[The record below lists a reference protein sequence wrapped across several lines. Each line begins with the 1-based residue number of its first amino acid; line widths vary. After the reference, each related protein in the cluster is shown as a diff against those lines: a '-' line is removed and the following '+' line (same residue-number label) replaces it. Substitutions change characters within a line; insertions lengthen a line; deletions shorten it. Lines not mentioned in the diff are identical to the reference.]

1 MLGREL
7 GEGQQLLGLDE
18 SMRPE
23 ARERLPLSR
32 LRRPREARSFSPSS
46 GSSHGSTSTSGGLPV
61 VPPTR
66 SKYWRALALTQAE
79 KEFYNK
85 APSHNTN

>member
-1 MLGREL
+1 VLGREL

-23 ARERLPLSR
+23 ARERFLSAESGGFA
-32 LRRPREARSFSPSS
+32 EARSFSPSS

-61 VPPTR
+61 VPPTTL
-66 SKYWRALALTQAE
+66 SNY
-79 KEFYNK
+79 
-85 APSHNTN
+85 